1 MHTIFPGADPSRVE
15 SLVSEKIEDALNEIE
30 EIKEVRSTSRESIS
44 TIAIELRDEVMDG
57 DRVWTKIRDRLDDI
71 QSELPSGA
79 MKPNFEEMDF
89 KAFAKLVGLRW
100 ESESTVNYSVLYRWA
115 KQLDDRLQN
124 VVGTE
129 KVELFGQPTEEILV
143 RIEPSRL
150 TSLNL
155 TVADVA
161 RQIAASDS
169 KVSAGQLRND
179 SDDLLVEVQG
189 ELDSVARIDS
199 IPIRFANDTGFVRL
213 SNIAEVTKT
222 IADPPD
228 SLAVVEGKSAIVLG
242 AFVRPTT
249 RIDVWSRDI
258 DESLDRF
265 ELELPG
271 GIVLDRIFDQN
282 EYVEIRLN
290 TLVRNLLIGASA
302 VFLVIL
308 FLMGVESA
316 IVVSLALPMAAMMV
330 LFGMRLM
337 EIPIH
342 QMSVT
347 GLIIAL
353 GLLIDNAIVMV
364 EETSI
369 KLREGNSPAQAVS
382 DSVKHLFLPLL
393 GSTLTTALAFA
404 PIALMPGPAGEFVG
418 AIAINVIIAIF
429 SSFFLAMT
437 IIPAISAGI
446 RSFRKGNQ
454 NRLSTSEG
462 NRARWWRAGFN
473 HPALTRGYRNALDFV
488 LRHPVSGI
496 LLGAVLPILGFLVAT
511 QLPEQFF
518 PPADRD
524 QLHIELELSPHSSLA
539 GTLETTRAI
548 REALLKEPEIRRVDW
563 FIGESAPAFYYNLI
577 PRRSSVSQYAQAMV
591 QLTSAEN
598 QAETIHRL
606 QAKLDREFAHARRAR
621 SAA

>member
-1 MHTIFPGADPSRVE
+1 M
-15 SLVSEKIEDALNEIE
+15 
-30 EIKEVRSTSRESIS
+30 
-44 TIAIELRDEVMDG
+44 
-57 DRVWTKIRDRLDDI
+57 
-71 QSELPSGA
+71 
-79 MKPNFEEMDF
+79 
-89 KAFAKLVGLRW
+89 
-100 ESESTVNYSVLYRWA
+100 
-115 KQLDDRLQN
+115 
-124 VVGTE
+124 
-129 KVELFGQPTEEILV
+129 
-143 RIEPSRL
+143 
-150 TSLNL
+150 
-155 TVADVA
+155 
-161 RQIAASDS
+161 
-169 KVSAGQLRND
+169 
-179 SDDLLVEVQG
+179 
-189 ELDSVARIDS
+189 
-199 IPIRFANDTGFVRL
+199 
-213 SNIAEVTKT
+213 
-222 IADPPD
+222 
-228 SLAVVEGKSAIVLG
+228 
-242 AFVRPTT
+242 
-249 RIDVWSRDI
+249 
-258 DESLDRF
+258 
-265 ELELPG
+265 
-271 GIVLDRIFDQN
+271 LDRIFDQN

-353 GLLIDNAIVMV
+353 GLLIDNAIVVV

-548 REALLKEPEIRRVDW
+548 REALLKEPEIRQVDW
-563 FIGESAPAFYYNLI
+563 FIGES
-577 PRRSSVSQYAQAMV
+577 SSGVLL
-591 QLTSAEN
+591 QLDSATFQCLPVCSGDGSVDEC
-598 QAETIHRL
+598 
-606 QAKLDREFAHARRAR
+606 RE
-621 SAA
+621 SG